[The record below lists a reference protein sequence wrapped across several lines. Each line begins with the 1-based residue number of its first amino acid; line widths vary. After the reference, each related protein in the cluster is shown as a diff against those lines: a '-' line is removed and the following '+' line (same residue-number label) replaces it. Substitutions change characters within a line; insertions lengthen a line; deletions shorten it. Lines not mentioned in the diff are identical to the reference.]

1 MFDPTQPNNQL
12 PLLPTDFNY
21 DQVDILKQVNQS
33 NIALANLNIRA
44 ERLPNSLLLV
54 NPLLIRESVA
64 SSGIENINTTV
75 YAVFEAEILE
85 EKRTGPAKEVLHYK
99 DSMLEG
105 LEIVRKKGFLSTND
119 FVHLQSVIEP
129 NKTGVRKLEV
139 KIKNDRTG
147 EILYTPPMGE
157 HVIRDLLKNL
167 ENFVNNHED
176 GIDPLVK
183 MAMFHYQFES
193 IHPFLDGNGRVGR
206 ILMILYLVMTGRLKL
221 PVLYISGYIQ
231 DHKNLYYSSL
241 HEANEKNDYKDLIL
255 YMLKAVEEQ
264 AQQTEQSIIKI
275 EQLMNKVEAII
286 GKRMRVHSKELLNCL
301 FSRALL
307 TIDYVQEYLK
317 LSSRQTASK
326 YLQTLTKHG
335 YFEEKKLGRH
345 KFFFSKEFC
354 KLLS

>member
-1 MFDPTQPNNQL
+1 MFDPTKPNNQL

-54 NPLLIRESVA
+54 NPLLVRESVA
-64 SSGIENINTTV
+64 SNGIENINTTV
-75 YAVFEAEILE
+75 YEVFEAEVLE

-99 DSMLEG
+99 DAMLEG
-105 LEIVRKKGFLSTND
+105 LKIVKEKGFLSTND
-119 FVHLQSVIEP
+119 FVRLQSIIEP
-129 NKTGVRKLEV
+129 NKTGIRTLEV

-147 EILYTPPMGE
+147 EILYTPPTTE
-157 HVIRDLLKNL
+157 QILRDLLKNL
-167 ENFVNNHED
+167 EDFINTSED

-193 IHPFLDGNGRVGR
+193 IHPFIDGNGRVGR
-206 ILMILYLVMTGRLKL
+206 ILMILYLVMSGRLKF

-241 HEANEKNDYKDLIL
+241 REANEKNDYKDLIL
-255 YMLKAVEEQ
+255 YMLKAVEKQ
-264 AQQTEQSIIKI
+264 AQESEQNIIKI
-275 EQLMNKVEAII
+275 EELMATVEGMIE
-286 GKRMRVHSKELLNCL
+286 KKMRVHSKELLNCL
-301 FSRALL
+301 FSRAFL
-307 TIDYVQEYLK
+307 TIDYVQDYLK

-326 YLQTLTKHG
+326 YLQTLA
-335 YFEEKKLGRH
+335 KLGHFDVGRLGRQ
-345 KFFFSKEFC
+345 KFFYSKEFV